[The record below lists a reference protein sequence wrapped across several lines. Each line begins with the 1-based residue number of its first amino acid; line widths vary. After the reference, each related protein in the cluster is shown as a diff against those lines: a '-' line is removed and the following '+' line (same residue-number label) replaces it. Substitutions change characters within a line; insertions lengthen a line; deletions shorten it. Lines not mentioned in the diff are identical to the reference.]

1 MKKRFSE
8 VYQPERDMA
17 VDESLL
23 LWKGRLGW
31 KQYIPTKRAR
41 FGIKSFEICESV
53 SGYIWNFFI
62 YIGKDTIYDE
72 SINESIPMG
81 SKVVQTLV
89 KPLYGKGYCI
99 NMDNFFSSP
108 ELFETL
114 CENGT
119 DAVGTIRANRKGVP
133 KQLIQHKLKKGE
145 LKALY
150 NGRLMLLKWKD
161 KKDVH
166 IMSTFHDASVKE
178 VGRQGARKIKPIVC
192 CDYNDTM
199 GGVDLSDCFL
209 SSYPSARKR
218 LKKYYQK
225 QFRHILDMAILNA
238 HILFKKS
245 GGKDSRL
252 AFILNLIDRLVE
264 TYNRKKQE
272 SFRGRRSLT
281 DTPLRLTARHFPA
294 YLPATSKKKRATRR
308 CKVCISHGI
317 RKETSYFCVNCDVPL
332 CAVPCFET
340 YHTVLHY

>member
-1 MKKRFSE
+1 
-8 VYQPERDMA
+8 
-17 VDESLL
+17 
-23 LWKGRLGW
+23 
-31 KQYIPTKRAR
+31 
-41 FGIKSFEICESV
+41 
-53 SGYIWNFFI
+53 
-62 YIGKDTIYDE
+62 
-72 SINESIPMG
+72 
-81 SKVVQTLV
+81 
-89 KPLYGKGYCI
+89 
-99 NMDNFFSSP
+99 MDNFFSSP

-114 CENGT
+114 FENGT

-133 KQLIQHKLKKGE
+133 KQLIQHKLKKGD

-150 NGRLMLLKWKD
+150 NGKLMLLKWKD

-178 VGRQGARKIKPIVC
+178 VGRQDARKIKPIVC

-225 QFRHILDMAILNA
+225 QFRYILDMAVLNA

-245 GGKDSRL
+245 EEKDSRL

-264 TYNRKKQE
+264 TYNRKKQK

-294 YLPATSKKKRATRR
+294 ASDTKKEARYEEMQSLHIAWHKKR
-308 CKVCISHGI
+308 
-317 RKETSYFCVNCDVPL
+317 N
-332 CAVPCFET
+332 
-340 YHTVLHY
+340 